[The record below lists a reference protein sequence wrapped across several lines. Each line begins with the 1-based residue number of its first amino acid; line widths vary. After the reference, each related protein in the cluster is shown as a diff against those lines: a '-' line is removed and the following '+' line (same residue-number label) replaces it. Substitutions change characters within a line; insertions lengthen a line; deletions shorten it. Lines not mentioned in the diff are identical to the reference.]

1 VAVARVGAVGVR
13 WAVSYSYVQ
22 FAAIACICPGGHY
35 VQRGM
40 RVQLPGASM
49 KSAVRRVLLL
59 SALMSPNALLALGL
73 GEIHLNSALNQ
84 PFDADI
90 DLVSAADEDLSAL
103 RASLASNDTF
113 VRYGLDKPAYLSDF
127 TFRVVRGANGK
138 DVLKVTSPRPVTEP
152 FVTML
157 VEANWPRGRLLR
169 EYTVL
174 LDPPVY
180 APEPQQAAVAP
191 VAAPRVSAPA
201 PTPSPAPS
209 GPAEPFAA
217 APPAPRTSPSAPAPS
232 SPGTTATAAARS
244 INAGSSYR
252 VRPND
257 TLWKIASAAHP
268 GTRSDVNRAMV
279 SIYQSNP
286 QAFDGN
292 INVLKAGSLLKI
304 PTASDVS
311 AISASAAAAEVS
323 RQYRLWR
330 EGVPASEGPDATSGR
345 LRLVTPEQG
354 TAAASTAT
362 TPSPATPAASGA
374 GAAQMQSRVQQ
385 LEAELAEAKRLLEV
399 RNAELATLQGQAAP
413 QPGGAPAAAVPP
425 AEPGAAATPA
435 EGTPPAEAAAPPPAE
450 VTPAP
455 APAPEPAV
463 EAKKPVEEPV
473 AGPSLVERLMNYWWV
488 LLGLLAAALAY
499 LLYKRGR
506 SDGSVAEED
515 LQAALARTT
524 TDLRARTAPPRSRD
538 SDIVVEE
545 RRPVEPAAA
554 PKPAQ
559 APAPA
564 PAPRAPEPSRRP
576 VSVDDTLSGE
586 GAINIEAGDP
596 LAEAD
601 FHMAYGLYDQAAD
614 LVQLAIKREPMRRD
628 LKLKLL
634 EIFFVWGN
642 RDRFVEL
649 AKEMNASR
657 ADAQP
662 GEWDKILIMGKQ
674 LAPDDALFAGTARPS
689 AADLDMELHS
699 SEGPL
704 DMDLG
709 ADVGSGTA
717 TDIDLTANDD
727 LAPGEAGLDF
737 VIDEPVRGT
746 DETASLAPT
755 VETPRIKAR
764 PSASEDPTQE
774 VPIEELG
781 IDVGELEGLGDL
793 EGAETLEVSRPKA
806 VVEDT
811 VETPR
816 PASRAAEEEDE
827 DLLSATGILRE
838 QTGILRALE
847 EGQGLDMDLS
857 ESTGELPTIETPR
870 AGGSAGAV
878 DFSLGEEAATMSE
891 VGTKLDL
898 ARAYI
903 DMGDPEGAR
912 SILDEVV
919 KEGSAVQKQ
928 EAERLMASLP

>member
-1 VAVARVGAVGVR
+1 
-13 WAVSYSYVQ
+13 
-22 FAAIACICPGGHY
+22 
-35 VQRGM
+35 
-40 RVQLPGASM
+40 M

-59 SALMSPNALLALGL
+59 SALMSPNVLFALGL
-73 GEIHLNSALNQ
+73 GEIHLKSALNQ

-113 VRYGLDKPAYLSDF
+113 ARYGLDKPAYLSDF
-127 TFRVVRGANGK
+127 TFRVVRGPDGR

-152 FVTML
+152 FVTLL

-180 APEPQQAAVAP
+180 APTAQAAP

-201 PTPSPAPS
+201 PAP
-209 GPAEPFAA
+209 A
-217 APPAPRTSPSAPAPS
+217 APAAEASSGGTPEAFATAPAAPRPAPAPERS
-232 SPGTTATAAARS
+232 RAAATVAAPAVA
-244 INAGSSYR
+244 AGSNYR

-257 TLWKIASAAHP
+257 TLWKIASSAHP

-279 SIYQSNP
+279 AIYQSNP

-292 INVLKAGSLLKI
+292 INVLRAGSLLRI
-304 PTASDVS
+304 PSASEVS
-311 AISASAAAAEVS
+311 AIPAAAAADEVA
-323 RQYRLWR
+323 RQYRMWR
-330 EGVPASEGPDATSGR
+330 DGVPAAEGPDESAGR

-354 TAAASTAT
+354 TPAASTGT
-362 TPSPATPAASGA
+362 TPAAAAPASGSGSA
-374 GAAQMQSRVQQ
+374 ELQSRVQQ

-399 RNAELATLQGQAAP
+399 RNAELATLQGQTVPNPGAVPAEGAAP
-413 QPGGAPAAAVPP
+413 GGTTTPPEATPPP
-425 AEPGAAATPA
+425 AEGAPVAEEPAA
-435 EGTPPAEAAAPPPAE
+435 PAEAAPAPKAEAKPAKPKKAPKPPP
-450 VTPAP
+450 
-455 APAPEPAV
+455 EPSA
-463 EAKKPVEEPV
+463 
-473 AGPSLVERLMNYWWV
+473 LERLMDYWWV

-499 LLYKRGR
+499 LFYKRTRGE
-506 SDGSVAEED
+506 STAEQD
-515 LQAALARTT
+515 LQEAMARTT
-524 TDLRARTAPPRSRD
+524 TDLRAKLTPRSREA
-538 SDIVVEE
+538 DIVVEE
-545 RRPVEPAAA
+545 RRPAE
-554 PKPAQ
+554 
-559 APAPA
+559 PAPA
-564 PAPRAPEPSRRP
+564 PRVATTASAVATAAAPRAPEPSRRP

-586 GAINIEAGDP
+586 GPASIESGDP

-614 LVQLAIKREPMRRD
+614 LVQLAIKREPLRRD

-642 RDRFVEL
+642 RDRFLEL
-649 AKEMNASR
+649 AREMRESHR
-657 ADAQP
+657 DAQA

-674 LAPDDALFAGTARPS
+674 LAPEDPLFAG
-689 AADLDMELHS
+689 AAHAAPAALDMELHS

-709 ADVGSGTA
+709 DDFGSTTG
-717 TDIDLTANDD
+717 TDIDLTSTEA

-737 VIDEPVRGT
+737 VIDEPVRGAA
-746 DETASLAPT
+746 DASALAPT
-755 VETPRIKAR
+755 VETPRLKAR
-764 PSASEDPTQE
+764 SSTEEPTQE
-774 VPIEELG
+774 VAIDELG
-781 IDVGELEGLGDL
+781 IDVAELEGLGDL
-793 EGAETLEVSRPKA
+793 QGAETVEVSRPQA
-806 VVEDT
+806 SVEDT

-816 PASRAAEEEDE
+816 QVRSASDE
-827 DLLSATGILRE
+827 AGDDLLSSTGILKD

-847 EGQGLDMDLS
+847 QGPEVDFDLS
-857 ESTGELPTIETPR
+857 EATGELPTIESK
-870 AGGSAGAV
+870 AGSPAGAV
-878 DFSLGEEAATMSE
+878 DFSIGEEAATMSE

-912 SILDEVV
+912 SILEEVL

-928 EAERLMASLP
+928 EAERLVAGLP

>member
-1 VAVARVGAVGVR
+1 
-13 WAVSYSYVQ
+13 
-22 FAAIACICPGGHY
+22 
-35 VQRGM
+35 
-40 RVQLPGASM
+40 M

-59 SALMSPNALLALGL
+59 SALMSPNALFALGL

-90 DLVSAADEDLSAL
+90 DLVSAADEDLTAL

-113 VRYGLDKPAYLSDF
+113 ARYGLDKPAYLSDF
-127 TFRVVRGANGK
+127 TFRVVRGPDGR

-152 FVTML
+152 FVTLL

-180 APEPQQAAVAP
+180 APAAQAAAS
-191 VAAPRVSAPA
+191 VAAPRVSTPAPA
-201 PTPSPAPS
+201 PAPATPASSTGTPDAFATAP
-209 GPAEPFAA
+209 A
-217 APPAPRTSPSAPAPS
+217 APRPAPAPERS
-232 SPGTTATAAARS
+232 REAAPVAAPAVV
-244 INAGSSYR
+244 AGSSYR

-279 SIYQSNP
+279 AIYQSNP

-304 PTASDVS
+304 PSASDVS
-311 AISASAAAAEVS
+311 AIPASAAAAEVA
-323 RQYRLWR
+323 RQYRMWR
-330 EGVPASEGPDATSGR
+330 DGVPAAEGPDASTGR

-354 TAAASTAT
+354 TPAASTST
-362 TPSPATPAASGA
+362 TPATAAPASGSG
-374 GAAQMQSRVQQ
+374 GAEIQSRVQQ

-399 RNAELATLQGQAAP
+399 RNAELATLQGQAVPAP
-413 QPGGAPAAAVPP
+413 GTVPVEGAAPGAAAVP
-425 AEPGAAATPA
+425 AEATPPPA
-435 EGTPPAEAAAPPPAE
+435 EGAPVAEAPAAPAEAAPAPKAEPKPEKAKKAPKPPP
-450 VTPAP
+450 
-455 APAPEPAV
+455 EPSV
-463 EAKKPVEEPV
+463 
-473 AGPSLVERLMNYWWV
+473 LERLMDYWWL

-499 LLYKRGR
+499 LFYKRTRGE
-506 SDGSVAEED
+506 STAEQD
-515 LQAALARTT
+515 LQEAMARTT
-524 TDLRARTAPPRSRD
+524 TDLRAKLAPRSREA
-538 SDIVVEE
+538 DIVVEE
-545 RRPVEPAAA
+545 RRPAE
-554 PKPAQ
+554 
-559 APAPA
+559 PAPA
-564 PAPRAPEPSRRP
+564 PRVAPAAAAAPRAPEPSRKP

-586 GAINIEAGDP
+586 GPVGIESGDP

-614 LVQLAIKREPMRRD
+614 LVQLAIKREPLRRD

-642 RDRFVEL
+642 RDRFLEL
-649 AKEMNASR
+649 AREMRESHR
-657 ADAQP
+657 DAQP

-674 LAPDDALFAGTARPS
+674 LAPEDDLFAGAAR
-689 AADLDMELHS
+689 AAPAELDMELHS

-709 ADVGSGTA
+709 DDFGSATG
-717 TDIDLTANDD
+717 TDIDLTSTEA

-737 VIDEPVRGT
+737 VIDEPVRGA
-746 DETASLAPT
+746 DDASSVAPT
-755 VETPRIKAR
+755 VETPRLKAK
-764 PSASEDPTQE
+764 PSTDDPTQE
-774 VPIEELG
+774 VPIDELG
-781 IDVGELEGLGDL
+781 IDVAELEGLGDL
-793 EGAETLEVSRPKA
+793 EGAETIEVSRPQA

-816 PASRAAEEEDE
+816 QVRPASDEEGE
-827 DLLSATGILRE
+827 DLLSSTGILKE

-847 EGQGLDMDLS
+847 QGQDVDFDLS
-857 ESTGELPTIETPR
+857 EATGELPTIEAK
-870 AGGSAGAV
+870 AGSAAGAV

-912 SILDEVV
+912 SILEEVL

-928 EAERLMASLP
+928 EAERLVASLP

>member
-1 VAVARVGAVGVR
+1 
-13 WAVSYSYVQ
+13 
-22 FAAIACICPGGHY
+22 
-35 VQRGM
+35 
-40 RVQLPGASM
+40 M

-180 APEPQQAAVAP
+180 APQSQAAVAP

-201 PTPSPAPS
+201 PAPSPAPS
-209 GPAEPFAA
+209 GPTEPFAA
-217 APPAPRTSPSAPAPS
+217 APPAPRTSPSGPAPS
-232 SPGTTATAAARS
+232 RPATTAPAAARS
-244 INAGSSYR
+244 INAGSTYR

-268 GTRSDVNRAMV
+268 GSRSDVNRAMV

-330 EGVPASEGPDATSGR
+330 EGVPASEGPEATSGR

-354 TAAASTAT
+354 TTAASTAT
-362 TPSPATPAASGA
+362 APKAATPAAP
-374 GAAQMQSRVQQ
+374 GAASPEVQSRVQQ

-413 QPGGAPAAAVPP
+413 PPGGAPAAAVPP

-435 EGTPPAEAAAPPPAE
+435 EGAPPAEAAAPPPAE
-450 VTPAP
+450 VAP
-455 APAPEPAV
+455 APAPKPAV

-473 AGPSLVERLMNYWWV
+473 AGPSLVDRLMNYWWV

-506 SDGSVAEED
+506 SAGGVAEDD
-515 LQAALARTT
+515 LQEALARTTT
-524 TDLRARTAPPRSRD
+524 TDLRARTATPRPRD

-545 RRPVEPAAA
+545 RRPVEPAAT
-554 PKPAQ
+554 PK
-559 APAPA
+559 PA

-576 VSVDDTLSGE
+576 VSIDDTLSGE
-586 GAINIEAGDP
+586 AAVNIEAGDP

-642 RDRFVEL
+642 RDRFVDL

-657 ADAQP
+657 GDAQP

-689 AADLDMELHS
+689 AADLDMELHT

-709 ADVGSGTA
+709 ADVGSATA
-717 TDIDLTANDD
+717 TDLDLTSNAA

-737 VIDEPVRGT
+737 VIDEPVRGA
-746 DETASLAPT
+746 DETSSVAPT
-755 VETPRIKAR
+755 VETPRLKAR
-764 PSASEDPTQE
+764 PSASDEPTQE
-774 VPIEELG
+774 VAIEELG
-781 IDVGELEGLGDL
+781 IDVGELEGLSDL

-816 PASRAAEEEDE
+816 PAGRAAEDEDE
-827 DLLSATGILRE
+827 DMLSSTGILRE

-857 ESTGELPTIETPR
+857 EATGELPTIETPKV
-870 AGGSAGAV
+870 GTSTGAV

-919 KEGSAVQKQ
+919 KEGNAVQKQ